1 MGVPNASLRSRG
13 FGCGFITPSVWEAP
27 SEVKVISGLEE
38 CVLSPGPSEILQV
51 TTS

>member
-1 MGVPNASLRSRG
+1 MGVHNASLRSHG
-13 FGCGFITPSVWEAP
+13 FACGFTPSVWEAP
-27 SEVKVISGLEE
+27 SEVKVISSLEE